1 MYLQMIQR
9 IIRNSNYSQHMHRID
24 DLRSCL
30 ISILVEEDLQAL
42 PDQIVIR
49 DMAKEFSFLF

>member
-1 MYLQMIQR
+1 MQMIQR
-9 IIRNSNYSQHMHRID
+9 IIRNSNYSQHMHRIE

-30 ISILVEEDLQAL
+30 VSILIEEDLQAL